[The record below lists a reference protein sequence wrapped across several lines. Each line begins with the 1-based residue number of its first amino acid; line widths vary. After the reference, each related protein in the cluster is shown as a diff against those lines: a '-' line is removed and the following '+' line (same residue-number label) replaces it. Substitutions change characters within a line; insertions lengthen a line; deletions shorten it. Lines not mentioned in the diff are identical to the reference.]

1 MEPEEVGLPV
11 LGKVMVKLTDGRWGE
26 LTYGPLR
33 GARVIMDNGDT
44 APFDVQRIEAFKFP
58 DSGDME
64 FVKK

>member
-1 MEPEEVGLPV
+1 MEKEEVGLPV

-33 GARVIMDNGDT
+33 GARVEMENGDT
-44 APFDVQRIEAFKFP
+44 APFDVKRIEAFKFP
-58 DSGDME
+58 DSGDLE